1 MLSEDYLENPAGI
14 WGLIVAMIVSLIVF
28 FINRYI
34 GRKKRLFD
42 ERYQKVTNQAK
53 ARSWDTMIVIYYLAW
68 FIVIM
73 FDGISFS
80 FFLLTVLFVCHNI
93 SFIITNFYFSTKEE

>member
-1 MLSEDYLENPAGI
+1 MSTSFLENPNGL
-14 WGLIVAMIVSLIVF
+14 WGLIVGVVISIIVF

-42 ERYQKVTNQAK
+42 ERYYLKTNRAK
-53 ARSWDTMIVIYYLAW
+53 ARSWDAMLIIYIIAWIIVI
-68 FIVIM
+68 I

-80 FFLLTVLFVCHNI
+80 FFLLTALYVLHNTTL
-93 SFIITNFYFSTKEE
+93 IITSVYYSGKD